1 MIISSKI
8 IGQGPVVII
17 LHGLFGEG
25 RNWLSVANELQSN
38 FEVHLIDQRNHGNSF
53 HHFEHNYLVLAED
66 LYNYIKAK
74 ELTNVSIIGHSMGG
88 KTAMNFA
95 CIYPDLLSKLII
107 IDIAPKSY
115 QDDHS
120 QIFKGLNDVIKNSH
134 SRKEAYSIFMNY
146 VDDSVMTNFL
156 LKGLYFSENNKAQ
169 LKFNLPILER
179 SIKDLLGFVAL
190 QSTFNKVVY
199 FLSGSKS
206 DYINDLDSQS
216 IAKIFP
222 VYEIVNIKN
231 AGHWI
236 HVDQKEYF
244 VNTINKI
251 LK

>member
-1 MIISSKI
+1 
-8 IGQGPVVII
+8 
-17 LHGLFGEG
+17 
-25 RNWLSVANELQSN
+25 
-38 FEVHLIDQRNHGNSF
+38 
-53 HHFEHNYLVLAED
+53 
-66 LYNYIKAK
+66 
-74 ELTNVSIIGHSMGG
+74 MGG

-120 QIFKGLNDVIKNSH
+120 QIFKGLNDVIKNSR

-190 QSTFNKVVY
+190 QSTFNKMVY

-206 DYINDLDSQS
+206 DYINDADSQS
-216 IAKIFP
+216 IAQIFP

>member
-1 MIISSKI
+1 MIISSQI
-8 IGQGPVVII
+8 IGRGPVVII

-53 HHFEHNYLVLAED
+53 HHFEHNYLALAED

-120 QIFKGLNDVIKNSH
+120 QIFQGLNDVIKHSH
-134 SRKEAYSIFMNY
+134 SRKEAYLIFMNY

-156 LKGLYFSENNKAQ
+156 LKGLYYSENNKAQ

-190 QSTFNKVVY
+190 QSTFNKMVY

-206 DYINDLDSQS
+206 DYINDSDFES

-222 VYEIVNIKN
+222 VYQIVNIKN